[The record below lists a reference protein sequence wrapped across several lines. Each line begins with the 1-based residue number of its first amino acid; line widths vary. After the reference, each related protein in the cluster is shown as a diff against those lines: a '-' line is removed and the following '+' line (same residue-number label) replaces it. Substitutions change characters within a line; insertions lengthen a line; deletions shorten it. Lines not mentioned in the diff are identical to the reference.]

1 VDLLE
6 SGGRQGPSRATQL
19 ARRLPARA
27 VAAALALAVV
37 VGLLALDQVQRAQQ
51 RADDVSATEVRLVV
65 ERTRRAGDGS
75 AYGFARLEVADPAG
89 RPVVLQDLDLDV
101 PGVRLGSRGIFLRD
115 LPAAG
120 SVVLP
125 LRLAVPDCAELVLPG
140 RLRVQVARPGRVG
153 SEVSVPVDEDAA
165 GAALRQACGRARD

>member
-6 SGGRQGPSRATQL
+6 SGRDRGPSRAEEL
-19 ARRLPARA
+19 ARRVPARA
-27 VAAALALAVV
+27 VAAALALVLTG
-37 VGLLALDQVQRAQQ
+37 GLLGVGQVQRAQQ
-51 RADDVSATEVRLVV
+51 RADDVSATEVRLVL

-75 AYGFARLEVADPAG
+75 AYGFARIEIADPQD

-101 PGVRLGSRGIFLRD
+101 DGVRLGSRGTFVRD

-120 SVVLP
+120 SLVLP
-125 LRLAVPDCAELVLPG
+125 LRLAVPDCGGLVLPG

-153 SEVSVPVDEDAA
+153 TEVAVDVDDDPA
-165 GAALRQACGRARD
+165 GTALRRACGLPGA